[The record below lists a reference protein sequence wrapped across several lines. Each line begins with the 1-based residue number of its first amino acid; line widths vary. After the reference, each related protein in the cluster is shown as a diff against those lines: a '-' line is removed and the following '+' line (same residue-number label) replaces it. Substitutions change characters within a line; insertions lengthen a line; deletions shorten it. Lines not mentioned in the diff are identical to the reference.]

1 MLSRSGRTAARSW
14 KQLAQGHSQRFASHS
29 AHHGEG
35 AHHVAS
41 GSGSESFG
49 VGTTF
54 AVRDDA
60 LDCQLMSV
68 ETFRK
73 PSISLSP

>member
-14 KQLAQGHSQRFASHS
+14 KRFAIGKSQRFASHS

-49 VGTTF
+49 VSANSALLEDTF
-54 AVRDDA
+54 DR
-60 LDCQLMSV
+60 LLMSV
-68 ETFRK
+68 TND
-73 PSISLSP
+73 